1 MLLEG
6 ASGGRPTVQLGS
18 ARVVCRLRR
27 LPASERWFPPDTA
40 KPKLQIL
47 EKRGDGTLAN
57 VTNERT
63 PRRLLSD
70 VKVRWFHTKYNARG
84 VSAPSAGVSRNDV
97 DTWYLIFGR
106 QLTCKM

>member
-1 MLLEG
+1 MGVARLCSWAQLV
-6 ASGGRPTVQLGS
+6 SYVVSLHRNGGSHRIRQS
-18 ARVVCRLRR
+18 QNYKYSRR
-27 LPASERWFPPDTA
+27 GR
-40 KPKLQIL
+40 
-47 EKRGDGTLAN
+47 DGTLAN

-97 DTWYLIFGR
+97 DTHGTLF
-106 QLTCKM
+106 LADN

>member
-1 MLLEG
+1 M
-6 ASGGRPTVQLGS
+6 
-18 ARVVCRLRR
+18 
-27 LPASERWFPPDTA
+27 
-40 KPKLQIL
+40 
-47 EKRGDGTLAN
+47 AN

-106 QLTCKM
+106 QLTCKMYSASLKDNGTSTVMYQHQIESPLSIPSTM